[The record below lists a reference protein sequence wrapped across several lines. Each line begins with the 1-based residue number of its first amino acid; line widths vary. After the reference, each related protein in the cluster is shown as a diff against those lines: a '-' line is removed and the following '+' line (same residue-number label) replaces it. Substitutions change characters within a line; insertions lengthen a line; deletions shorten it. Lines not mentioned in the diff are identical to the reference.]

1 MFLCFAT
8 CKNANDTES
17 NKQLAAIQGRRQK
30 RETKTRSQRISV
42 LCTHTQETHVQ
53 RQRQPSF
60 VRAYFSSRFPRVA
73 MRFRPFST
81 LACYHLP
88 APAVV
93 TTRAVLK
100 LRRRHRRHFRV
111 SILFLPLPPLI
122 VWAVRGRVYVYALLY
137 PVHGCQ
143 QILGPRRLALSR
155 ARHAMRLLGDSVQ
168 VQPH

>member
-17 NKQLAAIQGRRQK
+17 NKQLAARAGGKSEREKQGAKGSIGAAR
-30 RETKTRSQRISV
+30 
-42 LCTHTQETHVQ
+42 THRDTHVQ
-53 RQRQPSF
+53 RRQRQPSF

>member
-1 MFLCFAT
+1 MRVCSFVSQLLQK
-8 CKNANDTES
+8 CKWHRKQQAASYDPGQAAKAREKNKESKDRSVLRGHTETRMYNDDS
-17 NKQLAAIQGRRQK
+17 G
-30 RETKTRSQRISV
+30 SHHSYVRISRLV
-42 LCTHTQETHVQ
+42 FPVSPCVFA
-53 RQRQPSF
+53 PS
-60 VRAYFSSRFPRVA
+60 P
-73 MRFRPFST
+73 
-81 LACYHLP
+81 C
-88 APAVV
+88 AVV
-93 TTRAVLK
+93 LVPTRAVLK
-100 LRRRHRRHFRV
+100 LRRRRHRRHFRV